1 MTPAIAV
8 ADWHRFEH
16 LLWSAKGKF
25 GRTSCAWCGSVAGL
39 RIQRMPSEADTE
51 FGNPAN
57 YPYMCVASPSCHDT
71 STTRAWYEE
80 DPDRRQRF
88 YNNVGYIPP
97 TLPSLPCVHRC
108 DGSTEGVLLSM
119 LCGRP
124 EFCSLLHGRTPLLTD
139 QTAGPVLLCGRRRML
154 RQKVWATGGRGL

>member
-1 MTPAIAV
+1 M
-8 ADWHRFEH
+8 R
-16 LLWSAKGKF
+16 
-25 GRTSCAWCGSVAGL
+25 CGSFAGL

-88 YNNVGYIPP
+88 YNNVGYTPP
-97 TLPSLPCVHRC
+97 TLRPYRVAIVT
-108 DGSTEGVLLSM
+108 TELEASCFHVL
-119 LCGRP
+119 R
-124 EFCSLLHGRTPLLTD
+124 
-139 QTAGPVLLCGRRRML
+139 VL
-154 RQKVWATGGRGL
+154 